1 MRKNIYL
8 AGLLLFATSGFAQVN
23 IQSESLDMK
32 GDVMATNSQR
42 SSRVTNYTDT
52 IWFNS
57 FENSAEWNTVGGG
70 ATNGWQISS
79 NTPTWFFQNTS
90 INSTTGGNYA
100 VMVPTDPNSPTL
112 NAASITLG
120 SAIDISAYSNQNLV
134 LTYEKYG
141 ARFYDTMYVEVSN
154 DNVSWTTLDDN
165 VDFPLNS
172 TNTSYILPNPSS
184 RDMFIP
190 VNMVNNDSL
199 YVRFRWGAT
208 RSGVEGIGYGWF
220 VDDVMLLDVL
230 DNDLVVDQTAFFDD
244 VRLLYSWYYG
254 MMPERQAAADSITFS
269 ATYYNRGKNDVTNS
283 GLDLV
288 VSGQDNTTMS
298 SAKVTST
305 AGILA
310 DTARTTVN
318 YSLTNGTGTYTFTW
332 NVVSDS
338 TDQNPGNNT
347 NALDLVVSDNVYSMA
362 PLPVSSANTTGK
374 GGTATAA
381 YTLSQDYFF
390 NATDTIYGIGVAFDT
405 EWSRN
410 GTVFQLSIL
419 DNNDVAVVTSDFYT
433 SDATMITDDMIYFPV
448 PETEVVRGGYSA
460 RIETFSADSLY
471 VVDCQDP
478 LSPIEPAPNG
488 GFFSRTTLSYGGNN
502 FISDMAYL
510 TIKTNAN
517 ITCNTNTQVNG
528 NVDDAGEIGAV
539 TLTSVIGLEGPIY
552 TYSWSGPNG
561 FTATTRDLSGLT
573 DQGDYTVTITDV
585 ERCTTVETF
594 TVAGKVAVEEV
605 EISGNVS
612 MYPNPN
618 SGNFQLNLEGVTAG
632 EYNIIVRNVV
642 GQTVYQNQIGVN
654 GNYTGEVAISGINS
668 GVYFLELSNNNN
680 ERSVIRFV
688 VE

>member
-1 MRKNIYL
+1 M
-8 AGLLLFATSGFAQVN
+8 LFATSGFAQVN

-32 GDVMATNSQR
+32 GDVMTTNSQR

-57 FENSAEWNTVGGG
+57 FENASEWNINGGG
-70 ATNGWQISS
+70 AANGWQISS

-90 INSTTGGNYA
+90 INSTTGGQYG
-100 VMVPTDPNSPTL
+100 VLVPDNPNSPVL
-112 NAASITLG
+112 NASTLSAA
-120 SAIDISAYSNQNLV
+120 SAIDISGYSNQNLV

-141 ARFYDTMYVEVSN
+141 ARFYDTLYVEVSN

-190 VNMVNNDSL
+190 VNMVNQDSL

-269 ATYYNRGKNDVTNS
+269 ATYFNRGKNDATNS

-298 SAKVTST
+298 SAKVTAT
-305 AGILA
+305 AGVLA

-332 NVVSDS
+332 NIVSDS
-338 TDQNPGNNT
+338 TDENPGNNT
-347 NALDLVVSDNVYSMA
+347 NAIDLVVSDNVYSMA

-390 NATDTIYGIGVAFDT
+390 NATDTIYGVGVAFDT

-410 GTVFQLSIL
+410 GAVFQLSIL

-478 LSPIEPAPNG
+478 LSPIEPAPSG
-488 GFFSRTTLSYGGNN
+488 GFFSRTTLSYGGSN

-528 NVDDAGEIGAV
+528 NVDDAGEVGAV

-632 EYNIIVRNVV
+632 EYNIVVRNVV

-668 GVYFLELSNNNN
+668 GVYFLELSNDNN

>member
-8 AGLLLFATSGFAQVN
+8 AGLLLLATSGFSQVN

-32 GDVMATNSQR
+32 GDIMNSNSQR
-42 SSRVTNYTDT
+42 SSRVSNYTDT

-57 FENSAEWNTVGGG
+57 FENASEWNAVGGT

-100 VMVPTDPNSPTL
+100 VMVPTDPNAPTL
-112 NAASITLG
+112 NAASLNLG

-154 DNVSWTTLDDN
+154 DNVAWTTLDDN

-184 RDMFIP
+184 RDMFVP
-190 VNMVNNDSL
+190 ASMVNADSL
-199 YVRFRWGAT
+199 YIRFRWGAT
-208 RSGVEGIGYGWF
+208 RANVAGIGYGWF

-230 DNDLVVDQTAFFDD
+230 SNDLVLEQSAFFEP

-269 ATYYNRGKNDVTNS
+269 ATYYNRGKNNTTNA

-288 VSGQDNTTMS
+288 VSGQDNVTMS
-298 SAKVTST
+298 SAKVNSN
-305 AGILA
+305 AGVLG
-310 DTARTTVN
+310 DTAKTTVN
-318 YSLTNGTGTYTFTW
+318 YSLTNGTGTYTFKW
-332 NVVSDS
+332 DIVSDS
-338 TDQNPGNNT
+338 TDENPANNSKSI
-347 NALDLVVSDNVYSMA
+347 DLVVSDNVYSMA

-374 GGTATAA
+374 GGNADNA

-390 NATDTIYGIGVAFDT
+390 NTTDTVWGMGVAFDT

-410 GTVFQLSIL
+410 DVVFQLSIL

-433 SDATMITDDMIYFPV
+433 SDASMITNDMVYFPL
-448 PETEVVRGGYSA
+448 PETELVRGGYSA

-478 LSPIEPAPNG
+478 LSPIEPNAAG
-488 GFFSRTTLSYGGNN
+488 TGFFSRTTLSYGGNN

-528 NVDDAGEIGAV
+528 NVDDAGEIGAI
-539 TLTSVIGLEGPIY
+539 TLGSVIGIEGPIY

-561 FTATTRDLSGLT
+561 YTATTRDLTGLT
-573 DQGDYTVTITDV
+573 AQGDYTVTITDV
-585 ERCTTVETF
+585 ERCTAVETF

-612 MYPNPN
+612 MFPNPN

-632 EYNIIVRNVV
+632 EYNIVVRNMI
-642 GQTVYQNQIGVN
+642 GQTVYTNKIGVN
-654 GNYTGEVAISGINS
+654 GNYTGEV
-668 GVYFLELSNNNN
+668 LSL
-680 ERSVIRFV
+680 IHI
-688 VE
+688 